1 MIFNEIATMVKLRMR
16 HSPDKIN
23 GINRLI
29 NMGFVL
35 VVSLTFVI
43 VVISNFFTVNPISR
57 QNIGTI
63 IAMALAIVF
72 YIVLWVRYFK
82 KQRKS

>member
-1 MIFNEIATMVKLRMR
+1 MVKLRMR

-57 QNIGTI
+57 QNIGMI